1 MTGYAIVL
9 ASGDVARVQAASII
23 GSVAAASDVPV
34 EVFVTMDGLTAF
46 ESERVES
53 GAFEGGEVAAAM
65 AADGGEKMDLYYEQL
80 ADAKDIGPLSVYAC
94 EMAMDLFG
102 TDLDDYVDVFDDTLG
117 VAGFLNRAADKQV
130 VFV

>member
-9 ASGDVARVQAASII
+9 ASGDVGRVQAASII

-34 EVFVTMDGLTAF
+34 ELFVTMDGLTAF
-46 ESERVES
+46 ESERVER
-53 GAFEGGEVAAAM
+53 GAFEGGEVAEAM
-65 AADGGEKMDLYYEQL
+65 AADGGERMDLYYEQL
-80 ADAKDIGPLSVYAC
+80 ADAKEIGPLSVYAC